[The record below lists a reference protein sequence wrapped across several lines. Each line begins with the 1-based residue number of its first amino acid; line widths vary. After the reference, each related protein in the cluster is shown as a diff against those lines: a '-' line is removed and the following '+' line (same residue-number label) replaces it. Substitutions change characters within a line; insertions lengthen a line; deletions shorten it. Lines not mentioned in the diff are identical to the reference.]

1 MITYDELHTQNHKIT
16 ELTNILHHLLGDRSL
31 CDSDVTCDLFFDFVQ
46 KVNDHL
52 EATDNALYSKLLTSG
67 DDKAR
72 ITAQRFMG
80 GSKEIKR
87 IFASYLKKWCKPRT
101 HRLMVKEY
109 DQFMLETNEMFDMVL
124 ERIQDETERLY
135 PLVREVTGDQRQV
148 A

>member
-31 CDSDVTCDLFFDFVQ
+31 CDSEVTCNLFFDFVE
-46 KVNDHL
+46 KVTQHL
-52 EATDNALYSKLLTSG
+52 EDTDNELYSKLLASG
-67 DDKAR
+67 DAKAR
-72 ITAQRFMG
+72 NTAQRFMG

-87 IFASYLKKWCKPRT
+87 IFSSYLKKWCKPRSQK
-101 HRLMVKEY
+101 LMIKEY
-109 DQFMLETNEMFDMVL
+109 DEFMRETNEMFEMVL